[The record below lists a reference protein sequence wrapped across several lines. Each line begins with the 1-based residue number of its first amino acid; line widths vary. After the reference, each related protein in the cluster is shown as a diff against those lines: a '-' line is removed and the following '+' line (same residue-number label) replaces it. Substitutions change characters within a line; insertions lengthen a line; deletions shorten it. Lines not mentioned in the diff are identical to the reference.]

1 MNFLEP
7 ARLWLLLVIP
17 LLIAGYVLLQYRK
30 SHYAVRFTNM
40 ALLDNVVP
48 RRVNWRQHVAV
59 GLAMLTLAFG
69 IVLFAQPSKVVK
81 VPRETGVT
89 VVLTMDISLSMDA
102 EDVAPN
108 RISAAKDTATEFL
121 GQLPPAFQVSVVSF
135 ARHANVVVPPTID
148 RTEVSTAIDALQ
160 LQEYT
165 ATGEGIYTALDV
177 VKQSLGTTEAPDGKL
192 PAMVVL
198 ISDGARTVGRSQVAA
213 AQAAKDQGV
222 PIYTVALG
230 TDSGTITSRGQTVAV
245 PVEIQQLQ
253 EIADI
258 SGGKAYVASSP
269 DDLVSAYQDVDGRLV
284 YGSERRDATS
294 EYIGWLVLLSLL
306 STAAGLFVAS
316 RWP

>member
-108 RISAAKDTATEFL
+108 RITAAKDTARSSSASCL
-121 GQLPPAFQVSVVSF
+121 RRSRSRWSLSPATPRSSWL
-135 ARHANVVVPPTID
+135 R
-148 RTEVSTAIDALQ
+148 RSTA
-160 LQEYT
+160 
-165 ATGEGIYTALDV
+165 
-177 VKQSLGTTEAPDGKL
+177 P
-192 PAMVVL
+192 
-198 ISDGARTVGRSQVAA
+198 R
-213 AQAAKDQGV
+213 
-222 PIYTVALG
+222 
-230 TDSGTITSRGQTVAV
+230 
-245 PVEIQQLQ
+245 
-253 EIADI
+253 
-258 SGGKAYVASSP
+258 
-269 DDLVSAYQDVDGRLV
+269 
-284 YGSERRDATS
+284 
-294 EYIGWLVLLSLL
+294 
-306 STAAGLFVAS
+306 
-316 RWP
+316 